1 MDSKRSGRYSWGE
14 RIRYRVDLL
23 LSQGSATTI
32 GSVVV
37 LAVILTFLGGLAFW
51 VIGVDFERQG
61 PIEAFWQSFLRVIG
75 RAGIEDSGW
84 VDRLASFT
92 LVLAGIFLTGSLI
105 TVLVAAVTKRL
116 DALRRGRGRVLEQG
130 HTVILG
136 WSPRL
141 MPVIDELLACDGGTR
156 GVSVVVLADRDKQV
170 MEDDFRSIYDKG
182 HRRRVLFRSGEP
194 SKPSDLELV
203 AVDQAHS
210 VIVLSDGSFVD
221 AIAVQRALAA
231 LHVAPENCNVVAE
244 MTNPVVARSLTSSTS
259 GDVVV
264 VTVNTVVAD
273 MLAQAIRAQGMAQ
286 LFDDLLSFEGSEL
299 YVLRPGESA
308 TGRSFGQVACG
319 ADGYVVLGILTAGNA
334 LRMVPPLETIVNPD
348 DQLVVL
354 AERSDGG
361 MPEMDPLADPIECP
375 TPLAAPLSVV
385 MIGWSKVGR
394 LTLDR
399 LADYLPAGSRVKIL
413 ADATLSADGPPPW
426 TRSLDRSFV
435 HTKHDPEEILDAI
448 ERAGADVVAVLGYS
462 DGMSEVEA
470 DALTLLTIF
479 MLNKP
484 ENRARIPATRIV
496 AHLFDSRL
504 HDLAVGNADFVLTD
518 ALASRM
524 LVHASRHKRLGD
536 VYADLFEPDGSIV
549 DAIPAPAIRTS
560 YGAAA
565 AGILAQGMVP
575 IGTIVDGKVRLNPS
589 RSEVFEFSQGDRIV
603 VVRRAAGESSALDRS
618 TT

>member
-1 MDSKRSGRYSWGE
+1 MDSKESGGYRWGE

-37 LAVILTFLGGLAFW
+37 LAVVLTFLGGLAFW

-61 PIEAFWQSFLRVIG
+61 PVEAFWQSFLRVIG
-75 RAGIEDSGW
+75 RAGIEDSSW

-105 TVLVAAVTKRL
+105 TLLVAAVSTRL

-141 MPVIDELLACDGGTR
+141 MPVIDELLSCDDGTGR
-156 GVSVVVLADRDKQV
+156 VSVVVLADRDKQV
-170 MEDDFRSIYDKG
+170 MEDDFRAKCDKE
-182 HRRRVLFRSGEP
+182 HRRRVLFRRGEP
-194 SKPSDLELV
+194 SKPSDLKLV
-203 AVDQAHS
+203 AVDRAHA

-231 LHVAPENCNVVAE
+231 LHVHPKDCNVVVE
-244 MTNPVVARSLTSSTS
+244 MTNPVVARSLTSSTA
-259 GDVVV
+259 GDVVA

-273 MLAQAIRAQGMAQ
+273 MLAQAIRAKGMAR

-299 YVLRPGESA
+299 YILQPGESA
-308 TGRSFGQVACG
+308 VGRTFGEVTCG
-319 ADGYVVLGILTAGNA
+319 ADNYVVLGILTADDA
-334 LRMVPPLETIVNPD
+334 LRMVPPLDTVVNPG

-354 AERSDGG
+354 AERSATAL
-361 MPEMDPLADPIECP
+361 PEIERLADPIECP
-375 TPLAAPLSVV
+375 PAEAAPLSVV
-385 MIGWSKVGR
+385 MIGWSKVGK

-399 LADYLPAGSRVKIL
+399 LADYLPPGSRVKIL
-413 ADATLSADGPPPW
+413 ADESLSADGPPPW

-435 HTKHDPEEILDAI
+435 HTKHDPEQILEAI
-448 ERAGADVVAVLGYS
+448 AGARADVVAVVGYS

-470 DALTLLTIF
+470 DALSLLTIF
-479 MLNKP
+479 MLHKSD
-484 ENRARIPATRIV
+484 NRARIPDGTRIV
-496 AHLFDSRL
+496 AHLFDSGL
-504 HDLAVGNADFVLTD
+504 HDLAVGKADFVLTD

-549 DAIPAPAIRTS
+549 DVIPAPPIPTK
-560 YGAAA
+560 YGAVA
-565 AGILAQGMVP
+565 AGIVARGMVP
-575 IGTIVDGKVRLNPS
+575 IGTIVAGKVHLNPS
-589 RSEVFEFSQGDRIV
+589 RSDDFRFRHGDSIV
-603 VVRRAAGESSALDRS
+603 VVRRVADESSTPVAR
-618 TT
+618 

>member
-23 LSQGSATTI
+23 LSQGAATTI

-51 VIGVDFERQG
+51 VIGVDFERRG

-105 TVLVAAVTKRL
+105 TLLVAAVTKRL

-141 MPVIDELLACDGGTR
+141 MPVIDELLSCDGGTR

-170 MEDDFRSIYDKG
+170 MEDDFRARCDKG

-203 AVDQAHS
+203 AVDQALS

-231 LHVAPENCNVVAE
+231 LHVAPKNCNVVAE

-264 VTVNTVVAD
+264 VTVNTVVSD
-273 MLAQAIRAQGMAQ
+273 MLAQAIRSQGMAQ

-299 YVLRPGESA
+299 YVVRPGESA
-308 TGRSFGQVACG
+308 AGRSFGQVACG
-319 ADGYVVLGILTAGNA
+319 ADGYVVLGILTADNA
-334 LRMVPPLETIVNPD
+334 LRMVPPLETIVNTN

-361 MPEMDPLADPIECP
+361 MPEMERLADPIE
-375 TPLAAPLSVV
+375 
-385 MIGWSKVGR
+385 
-394 LTLDR
+394 
-399 LADYLPAGSRVKIL
+399 
-413 ADATLSADGPPPW
+413 
-426 TRSLDRSFV
+426 
-435 HTKHDPEEILDAI
+435 
-448 ERAGADVVAVLGYS
+448 
-462 DGMSEVEA
+462 
-470 DALTLLTIF
+470 
-479 MLNKP
+479 
-484 ENRARIPATRIV
+484 
-496 AHLFDSRL
+496 
-504 HDLAVGNADFVLTD
+504 
-518 ALASRM
+518 
-524 LVHASRHKRLGD
+524 
-536 VYADLFEPDGSIV
+536 
-549 DAIPAPAIRTS
+549 
-560 YGAAA
+560 
-565 AGILAQGMVP
+565 
-575 IGTIVDGKVRLNPS
+575 
-589 RSEVFEFSQGDRIV
+589 
-603 VVRRAAGESSALDRS
+603 
-618 TT
+618 

>member
-1 MDSKRSGRYSWGE
+1 MDSKRSGGYSRGE

-75 RAGIEDSGW
+75 RAGIEDSNW

-105 TVLVAAVTKRL
+105 TLLVAAVTKRL

-141 MPVIDELLACDGGTR
+141 MPVIDELLACDGAAR

-170 MEDDFRSIYDKG
+170 MEDDFRARCDKD

-203 AVDQAHS
+203 AVDQALS

-231 LHVAPENCNVVAE
+231 LHVSPENCNVVAE

-299 YVLRPGESA
+299 YVLRPGESVA
-308 TGRSFGQVACG
+308 GRSFGQVACG
-319 ADGYVVLGILTAGNA
+319 ADGYVVLGILTADNA
-334 LRMVPPLETIVNPD
+334 LRMVPPLETIVDPD
-348 DQLVVL
+348 DQLIVL

-361 MPEMDPLADPIECP
+361 MPEMKRLADPIECP
-375 TPLAAPLSVV
+375 TPQETPLSVV
-385 MIGWSKVGR
+385 MIGWSKVGK

-413 ADATLSADGPPPW
+413 ADETLSADGPPPW

-448 ERAGADVVAVLGYS
+448 VRAGADVVAVLGYS

-484 ENRARIPATRIV
+484 ENRARIPDTRIV

-549 DAIPAPAIRTS
+549 DAIPAPPIRTS
-560 YGAAA
+560 YGAVA
-565 AGILAQGMVP
+565 AGIVAQGMVP
-575 IGTIVDGKVRLNPS
+575 IGTIVDGKVHLNPS
-589 RSEVFEFSQGDRIV
+589 RSDDFPFSQGDRIV
-603 VVRRAAGESSALDRS
+603 VVRRVADDSSTRVAR
-618 TT
+618 